1 MKIEFY
7 IPKDQTIPTRLR
19 LKVDGL
25 DVYYDA
31 VDGAFAYDFTLWGE
45 ARKKA
50 TAIVDEIVRI
60 LCNQSY
66 DHGVEWRETKREVV
80 EEGVMDWEPHVV
92 RVFFRVKDS
101 Y

>member
-25 DVYYDA
+25 DVYYDK
-31 VDGAFAYDFTLWGE
+31 VDDAFAYDFTLWGK
-45 ARKKA
+45 ARENG
-50 TAIVDEIVRI
+50 TAIVDEIVRR

-66 DHGVEWRETKREVV
+66 DHGSEWRETKREVI
-80 EEGVMDWEPHVV
+80 EEGVMDWEPIVI
-92 RVFFRVKDS
+92 RVYFRVKDI